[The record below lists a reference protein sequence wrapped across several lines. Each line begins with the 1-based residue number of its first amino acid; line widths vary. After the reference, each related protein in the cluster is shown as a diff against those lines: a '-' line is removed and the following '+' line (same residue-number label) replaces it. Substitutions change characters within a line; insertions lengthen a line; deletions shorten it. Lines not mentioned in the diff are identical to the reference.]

1 MPHLGCRVVTAVRSS
16 TLDATRFWRDGFA
29 AIDELVDQGEVAR
42 LRTAYDEIL
51 DGTVAAPGDRHL
63 GGITRQVK
71 GPAQAHPAFDR
82 NAALDAAIELATE
95 LLGEP
100 VARFYDMLIFKGPGH
115 PHATP
120 WHQDIGYFGR
130 PVAAPGTRAVL
141 DDLQF
146 WVALDDVDV
155 ENGCMHFVP
164 GRHRDPSLEHRVC
177 AGDPDDEGRL
187 IEITDV
193 GRQLDLS
200 TAVACP
206 LRAGGATIHLPG
218 TPHFTPPNASID
230 RPRRAYIF
238 NLAPRRF
245 IAAAARSAVDEWGD
259 QPGWS

>member
-1 MPHLGCRVVTAVRSS
+1 MVRSS
-16 TLDATRFWRDGFA
+16 TLDPTAFWRDGFGV
-29 AIDELVDQGEVAR
+29 IDRLVDDHEVQR
-42 LRTAYDEIL
+42 LRMAYDEIL
-51 DGTVAAPGDRHL
+51 DGVVAAPGDRQL

-71 GPAQAHPAFDR
+71 GPAQAHPVFDR
-82 NAALDAAIELATE
+82 NAALDAAIELGTE

-100 VARFYDMLIFKGPGH
+100 VIRFYDMLIFKGPGH

-130 PVAAPGTRAVL
+130 PVAAPGSPAVL
-141 DDLQF
+141 NDLQF

-164 GRHRDPSLEHRVC
+164 GRHRDGSLEHRVC

-187 IEITDV
+187 IEIASAED
-193 GRQLDLS
+193 RLDLS
-200 TAVACP
+200 AVIACP
-206 LRAGGATIHLPG
+206 LRAGGATAHLPG
-218 TPHFTPPNASID
+218 TPHFTPPNTSPD

-238 NLAPRRF
+238 NLAPERF
-245 IAAAARSAVDEWGD
+245 IAAAARSASKEWGD